1 VLLSLLLR
9 AKDYP
14 AELVTPPLFRG
25 LKSAL
30 VSSTPAIVVGALRFM
45 TRTISTA
52 SAAIR
57 KRILFSGICQ

>member
-1 VLLSLLLR
+1 MLLSLLLR
-9 AKDYP
+9 VKGYP
-14 AELVTPPLFRG
+14 AELVTPPLLRG

-30 VSSTPAIVVGALRFM
+30 VSSNPAIVVGALRF

>member
-1 VLLSLLLR
+1 MLLSLLLR

-14 AELVTPPLFRG
+14 VELVTPSLFRG

-30 VSSTPAIVVGALRFM
+30 VSSTPAIVVGALRF